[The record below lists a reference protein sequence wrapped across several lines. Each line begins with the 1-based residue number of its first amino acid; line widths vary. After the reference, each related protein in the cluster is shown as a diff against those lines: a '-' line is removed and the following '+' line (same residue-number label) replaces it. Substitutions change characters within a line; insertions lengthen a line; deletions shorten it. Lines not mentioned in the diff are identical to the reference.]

1 MFLKNLFFKNTTKQP
16 NATYNKNSYSRKLHE
31 SYIQFAKEI
40 LSYDFSTG
48 YATPVYKKVDVSH
61 NIDHQLHAINKLIRI
76 LALDIQ
82 NSLIQDVFLKQD
94 HFRYSPVF
102 DCYHAYF
109 QKYNLK
115 SKAIIYD
122 LDTPYPFDISQNPT
136 ISSPHNSLR
145 LLNALGRISSQLDN
159 PFSFKKSNHFES
171 ILYAPINLLILSN
184 GFHSSVAG
192 IYDTNAIFYPAQIC
206 DISNLYQEIY
216 FDGLFFRYLD
226 SNTVIQCP
234 ENKSI
239 GTIFEIGRLLYE
251 RNLSLVSIPP
261 NI

>member
-1 MFLKNLFFKNTTKQP
+1 MFLKNLFFKNITKQP
-16 NATYNKNSYSRKLHE
+16 NATYNKNSYSRTLHE

-48 YATPVYKKVDVSH
+48 YATPVYKKVDISC

-82 NSLIQDVFLKQD
+82 NSLIQDVFLKQE
-94 HFRYSPVF
+94 HFKYTPVF
-102 DCYHAYF
+102 DCYHIYS
-109 QKYNLK
+109 QKYKFK

-122 LDTPYPFDISQNPT
+122 LKTPYPFDISQNPT
-136 ISSPHNSLR
+136 ISSPHKQIR

-159 PFSFKKSNHFES
+159 PFSFQESNHFSS
-171 ILYAPINLLILSN
+171 ILYAPINLLIISN

-206 DISNLYQEIY
+206 DISNLYHEIY
-216 FDGLFFRYLD
+216 FDGLSFRYLD
-226 SNTVIQCP
+226 SNIEIQCP

-251 RNLSLVSIPP
+251 RNLSLVSIPS

>member
-1 MFLKNLFFKNTTKQP
+1 MFLKNHFFKNITKQP
-16 NATYNKNSYSRKLHE
+16 NATYNKNSYSRTLHE

-48 YATPVYKKVDVSH
+48 YATPVYKKVDISC
-61 NIDHQLHAINKLIRI
+61 NIDHQL
-76 LALDIQ
+76 Q
-82 NSLIQDVFLKQD
+82 NSLIQDVFLKQE
-94 HFRYSPVF
+94 HFKYTPVF
-102 DCYHAYF
+102 DCYHIYS
-109 QKYNLK
+109 QKYKFN

-122 LDTPYPFDISQNPT
+122 LKTPYPFDISQNPT
-136 ISSPHNSLR
+136 ISSPHKQIR

-159 PFSFKKSNHFES
+159 PFSFQESNHFSS

-206 DISNLYQEIY
+206 DISNLYHEIY
-216 FDGLFFRYLD
+216 FDGLSFRYLD
-226 SNTVIQCP
+226 SNIEIQCP

-251 RNLSLVSIPP
+251 RNLSLVSIPS